1 MEERII
7 AADPVADPQGYQREL
22 LALLGTSDP
31 LEVLAA
37 TPAAIQQRITPL
49 AGEALGRRPA
59 AGEWSVAELVGH
71 LWDAEIAYAFRARL
85 ILTRD
90 RAPLVGYD
98 QEALAT
104 LARPPAAELLTAF
117 TALRT
122 ANLVLIR
129 ETPVAWWDR
138 LGIHEERGRRAFAWP
153 PRPSPATTGPTCCS
167 STRPSP
173 RCSAELDL
181 HPATP
186 APDRTQRS

>member
-37 TPAAIQQRITPL
+37 TPAAIQQRTTLL

-59 AGEWSVAELVGH
+59 AGEWSVTELVGH

-90 RAPLVGYD
+90 RARLIGYD
-98 QEALAT
+98 QEAGRGWRG
-104 LARPPAAELLTAF
+104 RP
-117 TALRT
+117 LRSWSSPSRRCAPPT
-122 ANLVLIR
+122 WCSSGG
-129 ETPVAWWDR
+129 TPVTWWDR
-138 LGIHEERGRRAFAWP
+138 LGIHEERGPTSFRLATETIAGHDRAHLLQ
-153 PRPSPATTGPTCCS
+153 
-167 STRPSP
+167 
-173 RCSAELDL
+173 LDQTITAL
-181 HPATP
+181 
-186 APDRTQRS
+186 QR